1 MPVIWCVGKRC
12 IFYSRTDDDLTTTT
26 ICDTLLRF
34 DNNNNMPILPS
45 TWRHIILNYF
55 RNVVENKPKSSKGC
69 FQIIPSTRCEHTC
82 KLKLLYSAYLSQI
95 LWYKRLPNGLLNV
108 PAFRHAKYLLPGC
121 LTLTDKHFTDRLL
134 ADRHLADRHLTDWT
148 FDWLVF
154 LPTDVWQ
161 THLAETFGRHIWQT
175 RLTGKCLFHGQN
187 FLRTKY
193 STERHLTDWTFNC
206 MAGYFSVWQTHL
218 TDTFGRQK
226 FDWLLILATDVWQT
240 QLTDTFGRQ
249 KFDWLDILPTDV
261 WQTCLADMFGRHVWP
276 TGAYFTDKTFG
287 RQDIWST
294 SCLANFQTASF
305 LSVYELHILRP

>member
-161 THLAETFGRHIWQT
+161 THLADTFGRHVWPASAYFTDKTFYGQNISPRDIWPTGHLTAWLDILAFGRHIWPT
-175 RLTGKCLFHGQN
+175 RLADRN
-187 FLRTKY
+187 
-193 STERHLTDWTFNC
+193 LTDWTF
-206 MAGYFSVWQTHL
+206 YRQ
-218 TDTFGRQK
+218 TFGRH
-226 FDWLLILATDVWQT
+226 VW
-240 QLTDTFGRQ
+240 
-249 KFDWLDILPTDV
+249 P
-261 WQTCLADMFGRHVWP
+261 TCLADMFGRQVLISR
-276 TGAYFTDKTFG
+276 TKRLADKTFG
-287 RQDIWST
+287 RQAVWPIFKP
-294 SCLANFQTASF
+294 LLSF
-305 LSVYELHILRP
+305 LFMSYIS